1 MDNFTH
7 SLAGW
12 ALGQAGLKRMTG
24 LAVPTLIIG
33 ANLPDIDAVLSV
45 LGTQSLALRRGVTH
59 GPIALLILPLV
70 LTAAMIGFERWQ
82 VRRRKRPRGRLP
94 VRPVPLLIL
103 AYVGTLS
110 HPALDFMNNYGI
122 RLLEPFSPRWFY
134 GDTLFIVDA
143 VLWTIL
149 PLGIWASR
157 RREAAGRAGWER
169 PAQAVLALA
178 LVYIAGNYAMSAKAE
193 HDTAIVVR
201 EQRGITPDLVVAN
214 AVPVRFWHRDM
225 LWRGDSLIG
234 RGSVNALGAMTPT
247 LAPGAVPTNMAGPW
261 IARAAAQSSDAKA
274 FLFWARM
281 PYARLTDI
289 PGGKRVTL
297 RDARFDSS
305 PIADRFTV
313 VVDVKEPE

>member
-24 LAVPTLIIG
+24 LAVPTLIIA

-45 LGTQSLALRRGVTH
+45 LGTQSLALRRGLTH
-59 GPIALLILPLV
+59 GPIALLILPLL
-70 LTAAMIGFERWQ
+70 LTAAMVAYERWQ
-82 VRRRKRPRGRLP
+82 VRRRKRPRSRLP

-103 AYVGTLS
+103 AYIGTLS

-134 GDTLFIVDA
+134 GDTLFIIDA
-143 VLWTIL
+143 MLWTIL

-157 RREAAGRAGWER
+157 RREAVGRAGWER
-169 PAQAVLALA
+169 PAQAALALA
-178 LVYIAGNYAMSAKAE
+178 LVYIAGNFMFSVKAE
-193 HDTAIVVR
+193 HDTAMAVR
-201 EQRGITPDLVVAN
+201 EQRGITPDLVIAN

-234 RGSVNALGAMTPT
+234 RGSFNAGDGMMPV
-247 LAPGAVPTNMAGPW
+247 LAPGATATNMASPYV
-261 IARAAAQSSDAKA
+261 ARAAAQDPDAKA
-274 FLFWARM
+274 FLFWARI
-281 PYARLTDI
+281 PYASLTQI
-289 PGGKRVTL
+289 PGGKRVVL

-313 VVDVKEPE
+313 TVDVKDAE

>member
-24 LAVPTLIIG
+24 LAVPTLVIG

-59 GPIALLILPLV
+59 GPLALLILPLL
-70 LTAAMIGFERWQ
+70 LTVAMIAFERWQ
-82 VRRRKRPRGRLP
+82 VRRRKRPRSRLP

-103 AYVGTLS
+103 AYIGTLS
-110 HPALDFMNNYGI
+110 HPALDYMNNYGI

-157 RREAAGRAGWER
+157 RMEASGWRGWER
-169 PAQAVLALA
+169 PAQAVLLMA
-178 LVYIAGNYAMSAKAE
+178 LVYISGNLALSSHAE
-193 HDTAIVVR
+193 HATMLAVR
-201 EQRGITPDLVVAN
+201 AQRGIQPDLVIAN

-234 RGSVNALGAMTPT
+234 RGSYNALGAAQPV
-247 LAPGAVPTNMAGPW
+247 LKPGAAANNMANPW
-261 IARAAAQSSDAKA
+261 VQRAAAQDSDAQA
-274 FLFWARM
+274 FLFWARI
-281 PYARLTDI
+281 PYASLTDI

-297 RDARFDSS
+297 RDARFDTS
-305 PIADRFTV
+305 PIADRFAV
-313 VVDVKEPE
+313 VVDMRGKP

>member
-45 LGTQSLALRRGVTH
+45 LGTQSLALRRGITH
-59 GPIALLILPLV
+59 GPIALLILPLL
-70 LTAAMIGFERWQ
+70 LTAAMIAFERWQ
-82 VRRRKRPRGRLP
+82 VRRRKRPQSRPP

-110 HPALDFMNNYGI
+110 HPALDYMNNYGI

-134 GDTLFIVDA
+134 GDTLFIIDA

-149 PLGIWASR
+149 PLGIWLSR
-157 RREAAGRAGWER
+157 RREAAGRRGWER
-169 PAQAVLALA
+169 PAQVVLAMALA
-178 LVYIAGNYAMSAKAE
+178 YIGGNFALSAQAE
-193 HDTAIVVR
+193 RATAAAVR
-201 EQRGITPDLVVAN
+201 AQRGIAPDLVIAN

-225 LWRGDSLIG
+225 LWRGDALIG
-234 RGSVNALGAMTPT
+234 RGSVSALDGIAPVLT
-247 LAPGAVPTNMAGPW
+247 PGAVPTNMASPW
-261 IARAAAQSSDAKA
+261 IARAAAQSLDAQA

-313 VVDVKEPE
+313 VVDVKDTP

>member
-122 RLLEPFSPRWFY
+122 RLLEPFSSRWFY

-169 PAQAVLALA
+169 PAQAVLVLALA
-178 LVYIAGNYAMSAKAE
+178 YIAGNYALSAKAE
-193 HDTAIVVR
+193 HDTAIAVR

-247 LAPGAVPTNMAGPW
+247 LAPGAVPTNMAGRW